1 MSHFNEGW
9 YLIYTKPKH
18 EKRVAE
24 NLTDANLTYLLPT
37 IKKLRV
43 WSDRRKYID
52 TPLFPSYVFAYLK
65 NMEDYYQGLNAEGA
79 LYFVKFDKKVV
90 RVKETIID
98 SIRLL
103 VDQGTD
109 IEVNNDYFRPG
120 QQLQIYEGPL
130 TGLTGEVVQ
139 VNGKEKILVRV
150 HLLQRNLLATLP
162 VRAVQP
168 VPTVL
173 ASARL

>member
-52 TPLFPSYVFAYLK
+52 TPLFPSYVL
-65 NMEDYYQGLNAEGA
+65 EDYYQGLNAEGA